1 MNLTFEYKILKF
13 VYRFFSKLYLRISL
27 LSDKV
32 ILVAIERTFHMF
44 IFHDR
49 DRLELD
55 ELLTAKV

>member
-1 MNLTFEYKILKF
+1 MNLTFEYKLEF

-49 DRLELD
+49 LELD